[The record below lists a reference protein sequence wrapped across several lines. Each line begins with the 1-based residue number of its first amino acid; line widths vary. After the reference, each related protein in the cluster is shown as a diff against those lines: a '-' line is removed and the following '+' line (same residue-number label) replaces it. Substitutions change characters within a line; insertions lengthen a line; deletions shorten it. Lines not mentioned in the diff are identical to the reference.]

1 MDINSTMIKGVEYD
15 KANKS
20 FKVQFHSGK
29 TYEYKDVSPAK
40 FNKFMAAES
49 KGKFLNTKIKPKHE
63 FSQMEKE
70 AFWSSFLKEAEEKNY
85 ILHGAA
91 AGAVVAGLPVVA
103 IARSLAK
110 QYGPS
115 AGFQALAIGVPA
127 AAAIGGTVGSRIGAR
142 FKKEAMW
149 DAFFD
154 EIKNAG
160 YAMPEVTKRKAVH
173 VALGKLFGFDEPTEK
188 EARLMIHGLSHMLAM
203 HPRSS
208 SKTAESSEKIAMI
221 VEEEGDFVLYTKDG
235 SKILGRHPTMEKA
248 LAQERAIEI
257 SKAK

>member
-1 MDINSTMIKGVEYD
+1 MDINSTMIKSVEYD

-20 FKVQFHSGK
+20 FKVQFHTGK
-29 TYEYKDVSPAK
+29 TYEYKNVSPAK

-70 AFWSSFLKEAEEKNY
+70 AFW
-85 ILHGAA
+85 
-91 AGAVVAGLPVVA
+91 
-103 IARSLAK
+103 
-110 QYGPS
+110 
-115 AGFQALAIGVPA
+115 AGFLDEVKQAEVVTPRTAKHAIGN
-127 AAAIGGTVGSRIGAR
+127 AAI
-142 FKKEAMW
+142 KYL
-149 DAFFD
+149 FD
-154 EIKNAG
+154 LEESDK
-160 YAMPEVTKRKAVH
+160 
-173 VALGKLFGFDEPTEK
+173 K
-188 EARLMIHGLSHMLAM
+188 EARLMVHGLSHMLAM

-208 SKTAESSEKIAMI
+208 SKTAEVKDNRYLGAAVGAGLSGAATLPLAAALAKEYGTKAGLQALSMAIPAIAIGSGLGYYAGKVTGRKKTATI

>member
-1 MDINSTMIKGVEYD
+1 MDINSTMIKSVEYD

-20 FKVQFHSGK
+20 FKVQFHTGK
-29 TYEYKDVSPAK
+29 TYEYKNVSPAK

-70 AFWSSFLKEAEEKNY
+70 AFWEGFISEIKEAEYNSPT
-85 ILHGAA
+85 L
-91 AGAVVAGLPVVA
+91 L
-103 IARSLAK
+103 
-110 QYGPS
+110 
-115 AGFQALAIGVPA
+115 
-127 AAAIGGTVGSRIGAR
+127 
-142 FKKEAMW
+142 
-149 DAFFD
+149 
-154 EIKNAG
+154 
-160 YAMPEVTKRKAVH
+160 KRKAWH
-173 VALGKLFGFDEPTEK
+173 VALGYLLGFEDEPAKTAK
-188 EARLMIHGLSHMLAM
+188 LLIHGLSHMLAM

-208 SKTAESSEKIAMI
+208 SKTAEATDNRYLGAAVGAGLSGAATLPLVAALAKEYGTNAGLQALSMAIPAIAIGSGLGYYAGKVTGRKKTATI